1 MHNFGHEYVDTYIQ
15 FFPRIFQSFQICLVL
30 IVLCC
35 LKTYCYKFDI
45 ERDILY
51 SLHVLKKQYFSIF
64 HTNYSINISPNPRA
78 LANLAC
84 QSENKLK

>member
-35 LKTYCYKFDI
+35 LKTYCYKFDLQFI
-45 ERDILY
+45 
-51 SLHVLKKQYFSIF
+51 SLPLEEADFLQFTLALKIPYFS
-64 HTNYSINISPNPRA
+64 Y
-78 LANLAC
+78 
-84 QSENKLK
+84 KL